1 MDCFYI
7 ITNKLKD
14 PDFAIT
20 NEIKRYIESKG
31 KVCYIS
37 EKDSEGHI
45 IPGMQ
50 YVIWERTVCRSLG
63 STWEHWGI

>member
-37 EKDSEGHI
+37 KTARAILYLAQFLTMRSAALSSA
-45 IPGMQ
+45 
-50 YVIWERTVCRSLG
+50 VTER
-63 STWEHWGI
+63 

>member
-37 EKDSEGHI
+37 EKTARAI
-45 IPGMQ
+45 LYLAQFLTM
-50 YVIWERTVCRSLG
+50 RSAALSSRRRYPDPC
-63 STWEHWGI
+63 ST

>member
-20 NEIKRYIESKG
+20 NVRILQLQMRLN
-31 KVCYIS
+31 
-37 EKDSEGHI
+37 
-45 IPGMQ
+45 
-50 YVIWERTVCRSLG
+50 VI
-63 STWEHWGI
+63 